1 MFSKHLE
8 DLIQATLQDG
18 ILEDYE
24 KEALLK
30 AAKAEGVDP
39 NELQIYINSILQ
51 KRSQENKAKKDREDM
66 ILERERIAAKGKVC
80 PNCGRQVPPLTL
92 KCVCGYEFTDQKSAS
107 SVKELSDKINALRAK
122 DLNVDGG
129 FLGLDKTRNEEKAKA
144 KREEDIRELI
154 HMYPVPNTKEDIIEF
169 LAMAAP
175 NSQKKGGILGSI
187 GGRTITLLLTLV
199 ILSAICYLVIPNG
212 IAVDVTIGVILFLA
226 LCLGPLVISNVDKD
240 TLKWNKDA
248 VVWRAK
254 FKQVL
259 MKGRSLQGDPD
270 FQRQLDYYENVVN
283 EK

>member
-39 NELQIYINSILQ
+39 SELQIYINSILQ
-51 KRSQENKAKKDREDM
+51 KRSQEKKAKKDREDM

-107 SVKELSDKINALRAK
+107 SVEILSSKIDEITKNYKNPNKR
-122 DLNVDGG
+122 D
-129 FLGLDKTRNEEKAKA
+129 EK
-144 KREEDIRELI
+144 IRELI
-154 HMYPVPNTKEDIIEF
+154 SYLAVPNTKEDIIEF
-169 LAMAAP
+169 LALAASHAKMKGIFLNTMAKRFATV
-175 NSQKKGGILGSI
+175 SI
-187 GGRTITLLLTLV
+187 IV
-199 ILSAICYLVIPNG
+199 IIIVIASIVIPSLMKAKDSVAWTVPAIFYLG
-212 IAVDVTIGVILFLA
+212 GGAACAGTWMSKHVDLETIR
-226 LCLGPLVISNVDKD
+226 
-240 TLKWNKDA
+240 WNKNA

-254 FKQVL
+254 FEQVL

-283 EK
+283 GK

>member
-18 ILEDYE
+18 VLEDYE

-51 KRSQENKAKKDREDM
+51 KREQEKKAKRDREDM

-92 KCVCGYEFTDQKSAS
+92 KCVCGYEFTDQKSVS
-107 SVKELSDKINALRAK
+107 SVTELSNKINALRDK
-122 DLNVDGG
+122 KINVIHGRISDAM
-129 FLGLDKTRNEEKAKA
+129 EK
-144 KREEDIRELI
+144 RDEDIRELI
-154 HMYPVPNTKEDIIEF
+154 HMFPVPNTKQDIIEF
-169 LAMAAP
+169 LALSAP
-175 NSQKKGGILGSI
+175 NSQRRGGIWGSYLG
-187 GGRTITLLLTLV
+187 RFVVVLLSLL
-199 ILSAICYLVIPNG
+199 ILDAILYLVIPDG
-212 IAVDVTIGVILFLA
+212 AAAGFVIFLVSI
-226 LCLGPLVISNVDKD
+226 LMFPFCPLIILLGGKD
-240 TLKWNKDA
+240 TIKWNKNA

-254 FKQVL
+254 FEQVL

-270 FQRQLDYYENVVN
+270 FQRQLDYYENVV
-283 EK
+283 KGK

>member
-39 NELQIYINSILQ
+39 SELQIYINSILQ
-51 KRSQENKAKKDREDM
+51 KRAQEKKAKKDREDM

-92 KCVCGYEFTDQKSAS
+92 KCECGYEFTDQKSAS
-107 SVKELSDKINALRAK
+107 SVEILSSKIDEITKNYKNPDKCDEKIR
-122 DLNVDGG
+122 NVIKM
-129 FLGLDKTRNEEKAKA
+129 F
-144 KREEDIRELI
+144 
-154 HMYPVPNTKEDIIEF
+154 PVPNTKEDIIEF
-169 LAMAAP
+169 LALAAP
-175 NSQKKGGILGSI
+175 NSKHMGGKFGTVADRVKIIMLASVAVSI
-187 GGRTITLLLTLV
+187 IVDIIYFIIEFNRRGHLTSNAEDGLLLIPALTIMIAGMISAMVAPDMDKETLR
-199 ILSAICYLVIPNG
+199 
-212 IAVDVTIGVILFLA
+212 
-226 LCLGPLVISNVDKD
+226 
-240 TLKWNKDA
+240 WNKNA

-254 FKQVL
+254 FEQVL

-283 EK
+283 GK

>member
-51 KRSQENKAKKDREDM
+51 KRAQEKKAKKDRKDM
-66 ILERERIAAKGKVC
+66 IIERERIAAKGKVC

-129 FLGLDKTRNEEKAKA
+129 FLGLDKALNEEKAKV
-144 KREEDIRELI
+144 KRDEDIRELI

-187 GGRTITLLLTLV
+187 GGRTITLILTLV

-212 IAVDVTIGVILFLA
+212 IAVVVTIGVILFLG
-226 LCLGPLVISNVDKD
+226 LCFGPLVISNVDKD

-270 FQRQLDYYENVVN
+270 FQRQLDYYENVVK
-283 EK
+283 E

>member
-51 KRSQENKAKKDREDM
+51 KRAQEKKAKKDRDDM

-107 SVKELSDKINALRAK
+107 SVSLLSKEIDEIMKNSRDDDKRDEKIR
-122 DLNVDGG
+122 NVIKM
-129 FLGLDKTRNEEKAKA
+129 F
-144 KREEDIRELI
+144 
-154 HMYPVPNTKEDIIEF
+154 PVPNTKEDIIEF
-169 LAMAAP
+169 LALAAP
-175 NSQKKGGILGSI
+175 NSKHMGGKFGTVADRVKIIMLASVAVSI
-187 GGRTITLLLTLV
+187 IVDIIYFIIEFNRRGHLTSDAEAGL
-199 ILSAICYLVIPNG
+199 LVIPALTIM
-212 IAVDVTIGVILFLA
+212 IAGM
-226 LCLGPLVISNVDKD
+226 ISAMVAPDMDKE
-240 TLKWNKDA
+240 TLRWNKNA

-254 FKQVL
+254 FEQVL